1 MNKTLSNL
9 SLLRGSKILPS
20 PAGYYLLILDVDH
33 DETLKDFGRKRK
45 FLFEKKKIMLKLW
58 NRVIKEHF
66 SSTSIQKFPGH
77 AIIINIGIEPFI
89 AGF

>member
-1 MNKTLSNL
+1 MRHLTISGEKEN
-9 SLLRGSKILPS
+9 
-20 PAGYYLLILDVDH
+20 
-33 DETLKDFGRKRK
+33 F
-45 FLFEKKKIMLKLW
+45 FLKKKIMLKLW